1 MKHPNIVLFLAED
14 LDFEFIQTGSLV
26 VCTEEENRPGPE
38 SLRLINTKT
47 DRPASDSRH

>member
-14 LDFEFIQTGSLV
+14 LDFEGL
-26 VCTEEENRPGPE
+26 NRIYRADPGPE

-47 DRPASDSRH
+47 DRPASDSCY